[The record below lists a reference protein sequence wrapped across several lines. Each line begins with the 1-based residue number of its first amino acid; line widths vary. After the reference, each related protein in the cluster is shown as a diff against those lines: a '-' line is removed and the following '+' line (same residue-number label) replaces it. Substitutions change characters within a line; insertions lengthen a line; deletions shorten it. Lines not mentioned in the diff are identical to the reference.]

1 MNAEKRPPGGGHPE
15 QPDTGVVVGIGIDPN
30 AIGEP
35 IAVVDPALARSVHEE
50 LLEALMVHGRIVF
63 TSDVD
68 RVTFLE
74 QLNSLT
80 PSIAK
85 LWEALISAGRIKLEV
100 MDPPVEPGIAQTLD
114 VQELAFHLAKRVDL
128 VLLEREHAELLGVP
142 PDEFSVQA
150 PGGTP
155 ELGRLSTATRTKSL
169 GRARELLDA
178 PIRAGENREDIW
190 RDRLAPLVAVSKAV
204 VIYDRYAG
212 AHAARRF
219 VHNLRSRDGL
229 TWLLSRIAMYPGRRV
244 RLITAIM
251 EEDGGRPMGPQV
263 IADGL
268 QQLRWALGEAD
279 IQLDVILVPDGAKRF
294 GHDRHIRFGERV
306 ALALGPGLQV
316 FAVPHVDETV
326 TVARLP
332 IADARDRERGS
343 ERHQLRPPPEG
354 WITNRRS
361 HTPRPS

>member
-1 MNAEKRPPGGGHPE
+1 MSKSE
-15 QPDTGVVVGIGIDPN
+15 QSPDAPDTGVVVGIGIDPN

-50 LLEALMVHGRIVF
+50 LLEALMVHGRVVF

-68 RVTFLE
+68 RAIFLE
-74 QLNSLT
+74 QLGGLSS
-80 PSIAK
+80 SIAK
-85 LWEALISAGRIKLEV
+85 LWEALISSGRIKLEV
-100 MDPPVEPGIAQTLD
+100 MDPPVEPGLAQTLD
-114 VQELAFHLAKRVDL
+114 AAELAMHLGSRVDL

-142 PDEFSVQA
+142 PEEFSMPA
-150 PGGTP
+150 PGGRP

-178 PIRAGENREDIW
+178 PIRAGENREDLW
-190 RDRLAPLVAVSKAV
+190 RDRLAPLVSVSKSV
-204 VIYDRYAG
+204 VVYDRYAG
-212 AHAARRF
+212 VHAARRY
-219 VHNLRSRDGL
+219 VYNLRSKDGL
-229 TWLLSRIAMYPGRRV
+229 TWLMSRIAMYPGRRV

-251 EEDGGRPMGPQV
+251 EEDGGRPMGPEV

-279 IQLDVILVPDGAKRF
+279 IQLDVILVPDGARRF
-294 GHDRHIRFGERV
+294 GHDRHIRFAERV

-316 FAVPHVDETV
+316 FATPHVEETV

-332 IADARDRERGS
+332 ISDARDRERGS

-361 HTPRPS
+361 NRARPS